1 MVLFAIGGNMPYTN
15 HVPLE
20 GQCRLT
26 LLAADAF
33 SCAVAMVSKIQTL
46 FLRITPS
53 VKFELREQTE
63 QFQRLVQANP
73 QQRQLQ
79 SGP

>member
-1 MVLFAIGGNMPYTN
+1 MEQEGG
-15 HVPLE
+15 
-20 GQCRLT
+20 LT
-26 LLAADAF
+26 WVAADAF